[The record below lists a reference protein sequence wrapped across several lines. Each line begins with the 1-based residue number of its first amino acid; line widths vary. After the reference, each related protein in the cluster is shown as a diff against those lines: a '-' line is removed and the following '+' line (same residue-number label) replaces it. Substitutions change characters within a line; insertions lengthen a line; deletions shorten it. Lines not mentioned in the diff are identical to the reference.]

1 MEIINYDRENKKTL
15 EQLEYNKEVSCSSW
29 CCCCYPLAYLMD
41 NLKKKKTIHELAKAN
56 PDKSYR
62 ELEQEKAEQ
71 ATYENNGG
79 LVIDD
84 TNECES
90 WQ

>member
-1 MEIINYDRENKKTL
+1 
-15 EQLEYNKEVSCSSW
+15 
-29 CCCCYPLAYLMD
+29 MD

-56 PDKSYR
+56 PDKTYK
-62 ELEQEKAEQ
+62 ELEQEHAEQ

-90 WQ
+90 CQ

>member
-1 MEIINYDRENKKTL
+1 
-15 EQLEYNKEVSCSSW
+15 
-29 CCCCYPLAYLMD
+29 MD
-41 NLKKKKTIHELAKAN
+41 NLKKKKSIHELAKAN
-56 PDKSYR
+56 PNKSYS
-62 ELEQEKAEQ
+62 ELEQERAEQ

-90 WQ
+90 CQ